1 MMLSTD
7 LRMLSRQLND
17 WKDARGALNLSAQT
31 TAQFEKVLD
40 DCVSIARHL
49 ENSRVQRPVVIDL
62 SDPKI
67 ALFPIARRPIPAE
80 APETAAPIP
89 PSYVDDD
96 GAA

>member
-1 MMLSTD
+1 
-7 LRMLSRQLND
+7 MLSRQLNE
-17 WKDARGALNLSAQT
+17 WKDAKGVLTLSAQT
-31 TAQFEKVLD
+31 TAKVEKVLD
-40 DCVSIARHL
+40 DCVSIAWHL

-89 PSYVDDD
+89 RSCFDDD